1 MSLVFAQKKL
11 ERQEGQ
17 TSFLPVECGL
27 SLEALEKE
35 LAGPDSAG
43 ALRRYD
49 AVLAGLDAR
58 LAETLARGLPPEEY
72 ERCARLKEAN
82 VLARKVLRLA
92 AAQG

>member
-1 MSLVFAQKKL
+1 METMSSESPIRLL
-11 ERQEGQ
+11 EI
-17 TSFLPVECGL
+17 
-27 SLEALEKE
+27 EKE
-35 LAGPDSAG
+35 LAGPNAAE

-58 LAETLARGLPPEEY
+58 LAAALARGLPPEEY

-92 AAQG
+92 ATKG